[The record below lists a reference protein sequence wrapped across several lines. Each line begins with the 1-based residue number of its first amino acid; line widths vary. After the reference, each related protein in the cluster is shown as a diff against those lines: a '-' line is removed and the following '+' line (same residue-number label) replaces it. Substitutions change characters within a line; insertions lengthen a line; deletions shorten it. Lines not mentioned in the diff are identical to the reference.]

1 MMEKYGS
8 EAQQQEWIP
17 KMLAGRHASVSAH
30 RAAARL
36 RRHMDGDHAV
46 RDGDEWVING
56 EKYWN
61 TGLHHATHDF
71 IFARTSG
78 SPGEGHGITCF
89 IVPVDTPGFGV
100 EEFMWTFNMPT
111 DHAHVKLTAS
121 GSAMTTSSARRVEA
135 SRPPNCSCTRTDP
148 PVASSL
154 GAGLHCIDVAVEHVT
169 NRTVFGKP
177 LASNQ
182 AVQFPLA
189 ELATDAEM
197 IRALIWKTAWEMDQG
212 VDHLEITD
220 KVAMCNYRG
229 NRFCCDAAD
238 QAMQACGGYGYGRKY
253 PFEHITA
260 TPALSHHRGHRG
272 DPDPEG
278 GGKLFGS
285 GEDGLN
291 ERPPSSMVPLT
302 RSDTVG
308 IALAPGVGVGFA
320 RGDDRWSVAT
330 ADPVAL
336 IAEAATLMPHGG
348 CGGAARPRIC
358 LPVFRSTGVGTWR
371 PCTGSC
377 TARGRPRSV

>member
-1 MMEKYGS
+1 MHENRIRQ
-8 EAQQQEWIP
+8 A
-17 KMLAGRHASVSAH
+17 
-30 RAAARL
+30 
-36 RRHMDGDHAV
+36 
-46 RDGDEWVING
+46 
-56 EKYWN
+56 
-61 TGLHHATHDF
+61 
-71 IFARTSG
+71 
-78 SPGEGHGITCF
+78 
-89 IVPVDTPGFGV
+89 
-100 EEFMWTFNMPT
+100 
-111 DHAHVKLTAS
+111 
-121 GSAMTTSSARRVEA
+121 
-135 SRPPNCSCTRTDP
+135 
-148 PVASSL
+148 ASSL

-253 PFEHITA
+253 PFEHIYR
-260 TPALSHHRGHRG
+260 HHRRYRIT
-272 DPDPEG
+272 EG
-278 GGKLFGS
+278 TEEIQIRKVAGKLFGFAA
-285 GEDGLN
+285 GRRRA
-291 ERPPSSMVPLT
+291 ERTSRARRMVPLT

-320 RGDDRWSVAT
+320 RDDRWSVAT

-336 IAEAATLMPHGG
+336 IAEAATADAPRWVWWG
-348 CGGAARPRIC
+348 ARPRIC
-358 LPVFRSTGVGTWR
+358 LLVFRSTDVGMWR
-371 PCTGSC
+371 PCTASC
-377 TARGRPRSV
+377 TARGRPRSVRSGRCSNDTIRTLCRRWDNLTSSTRRSTRAIVISRSGPTVTSAPNGSPARLRKPQIVLRHGRDSRLTLWGCCSCSSTESRTLTEHLQPPDQSRQPICSAPR